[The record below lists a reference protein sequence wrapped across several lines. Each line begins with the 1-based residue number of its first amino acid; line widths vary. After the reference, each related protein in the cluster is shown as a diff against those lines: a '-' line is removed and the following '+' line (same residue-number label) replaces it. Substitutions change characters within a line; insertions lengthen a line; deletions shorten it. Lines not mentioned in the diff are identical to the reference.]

1 MPAKSKL
8 RSVPRAIDD
17 AASVLRRARNNT
29 NPDSEHEIRGVLS
42 ALDDAGATS
51 SGQSTR
57 LSMTELRSNSSFKA
71 GGFAAT

>member
-42 ALDDAGATS
+42 ALDDAGAT
-51 SGQSTR
+51 
-57 LSMTELRSNSSFKA
+57 
-71 GGFAAT
+71 